1 MLWKRELVALPCV
14 SSWCPMTV
22 IVLCLLL
29 TVSWVG
35 LKCVIVIFPDHTHL
49 LFLGHT
55 GLRKTGRTY
64 ELS

>member
-1 MLWKRELVALPCV
+1 MFLCSLLCVIFSFVNIMLGKRELVALPCV

-49 LFLGHT
+49 LF
-55 GLRKTGRTY
+55 
-64 ELS
+64 